1 MRKTLYTLGFLA
13 IALVLFIFITHKKKE
28 YVSLDDV
35 YVVKYDSYKN
45 EQNENAMRVIKDD
58 KWGIVNVKNGEI
70 LLNIEYDFIDGFYNG
85 LAVIKKDNKYG
96 IIDSKLNVIVE
107 PKWEYINPFYSYS
120 YTTVTAKN
128 EKAGVIDRKGNVI
141 IKPLYYDYISAF
153 NDELLALAKNIKDE
167 KNVIIDIKGNVVRNA
182 K

>member
-1 MRKTLYTLGFLA
+1 MRKILYTFGILA
-13 IALVLFIFITHKKKE
+13 ITLVIFICTTYKKKE

-35 YVVKYDSYKN
+35 YVVKYDFHKN
-45 EQNENAMRVIKDD
+45 EQNKNAMHVIKDD

-85 LAVIKKDNKYG
+85 LAIIKKDDKYG
-96 IIDSKLNVIVE
+96 LIDSKLNVIVE
-107 PKWEYINPFYSYS
+107 PKWKYINPFYSYS
-120 YTTVTAKN
+120 YTTITAKN
-128 EKAGVIDRKGNVI
+128 GKAGVIDRKGNVV

-153 NDELLALAKNIKDE
+153 NDDLVALAKNIKDG